1 LEAGA
6 HTLTAIAQR
15 EDFLATGDPAL
26 REDADAGRIEL
37 LGYTQLYELWERQQ
51 WATQDLDFSVD
62 RAQWQEQFTPDERY
76 QRMYGLSA
84 FFIGEQRVTD
94 ELGPIMRAAPTE
106 EMRIFLSTQ
115 IADEARHVRFF
126 NRFYD
131 EVGVLDGADDLA
143 ARLTRVERNLNPQFE
158 ELFDRMLKERVDR
171 LAAEPEDTVTLVEA
185 VTLYHMVIEGV
196 LALTGQHFI
205 ISYNEELGTLPGF
218 VEGFGKVARD
228 EHRHVAFGA
237 KFLTDMAAQG
247 SEYRD
252 AIQRTL
258 TESLPVAE
266 GVLRPPWAP
275 EDDDDPGMFGVSMRE
290 TNAFAARCLTR
301 RLKVIGLA

>member
-1 LEAGA
+1 MAGA
-6 HTLTAIAQR
+6 QTLTAIAQR

-26 REDADAGRIEL
+26 RDEADSGRVEL
-37 LGYTQLYELWERQQ
+37 LDYTQLYELWERQQ

-62 RAQWQEQFTPDERY
+62 RVQWQEQFSSEERY

-143 ARLTRVERNLNPQFE
+143 ARLARVERNLNPEFA
-158 ELFDRMLKERVDR
+158 ELFDGMLKGRVDR
-171 LAAEPEDTVTLVEA
+171 LAADPSDTVALVEA
-185 VTLYHMVIEGV
+185 VTLYHMVIEGA

-205 ISYNEELGTLPGF
+205 ISYNEEQGTLPGF

-237 KFLTDMAAQG
+237 RFLAEMAAQDPSFG
-247 SEYRD
+247 E

-258 TESLPVAE
+258 AESLPVAE
-266 GVLRPPWAP
+266 GVLRPPYAP

-290 TNAFAARCLTR
+290 TNAFAAQCLTR
-301 RLKVIGLA
+301 RLRVIGLA

>member
-1 LEAGA
+1 MASA
-6 HTLTAIAQR
+6 QTLTAIAQR

-26 REDADAGRIEL
+26 REEADSGRVEL
-37 LGYTQLYELWERQQ
+37 LDYTQLYELWERQH

-62 RAQWQEQFTPDERY
+62 RVQWQEQFSSEERY

-143 ARLTRVERNLNPQFE
+143 ARLGRVERNLNPEFA
-158 ELFDRMLKERVDR
+158 ELFDGMLKGRVDR
-171 LAAEPEDTVTLVEA
+171 LAADPSDTVTLVEA

-205 ISYNEELGTLPGF
+205 ISYNEEQGTLPGF

-237 KFLTDMAAQG
+237 RFLAEMAAQDP
-247 SEYRD
+247 SFRE
-252 AIQRTL
+252 AIQRML
-258 TESLPVAE
+258 AESLPVAE
-266 GVLRPPWAP
+266 GVLRPPYAP
-275 EDDDDPGMFGVSMRE
+275 EDDEDPGMFGVSMAD
-290 TNAFAARCLTR
+290 TNAFAAQCLTR
-301 RLKVIGLA
+301 RLRVIGLT